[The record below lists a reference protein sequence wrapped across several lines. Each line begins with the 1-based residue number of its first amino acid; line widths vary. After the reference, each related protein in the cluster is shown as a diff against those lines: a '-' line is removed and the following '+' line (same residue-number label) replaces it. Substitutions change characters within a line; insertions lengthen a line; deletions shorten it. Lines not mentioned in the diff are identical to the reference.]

1 MASNSDNH
9 ENIESKDDGQ
19 QIDML
24 SSNDELQDEQK
35 PKKKKVHQGAKAR
48 KAIQVSN
55 RLAKKVK
62 LNKAAEELQQGK
74 FKSLWYV
81 SIVS

>member
-9 ENIESKDDGQ
+9 ENMESKDDRQ
-19 QIDML
+19 QIEML
-24 SSNDELQDEQK
+24 SSNNELQDEQK
-35 PKKKKVHQGAKAR
+35 PKKKKVRLGAKAR

-62 LNKAAEELQQGK
+62 LNKATEELQQGK
-74 FKSLWYV
+74 FKSMWYV

>member
-1 MASNSDNH
+1 MASNSDIHKNK
-9 ENIESKDDGQ
+9 ENEDDGQ
-19 QIDML
+19 PIEMVRG
-24 SSNDELQDEQK
+24 NDEPQEEQQ

-74 FKSLWYV
+74 FKSMWYV